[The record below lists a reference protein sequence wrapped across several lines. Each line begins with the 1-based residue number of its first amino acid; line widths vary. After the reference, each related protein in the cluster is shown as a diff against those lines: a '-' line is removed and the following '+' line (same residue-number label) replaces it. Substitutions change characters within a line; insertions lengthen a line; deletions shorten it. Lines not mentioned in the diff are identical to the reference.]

1 MNKMRVVVLML
12 AMVFAVIVVTQNVV
26 LAEEQNANLR
36 EFLDSSQNLDNDD
49 IEAIVANSKIDGET
63 LAILA
68 EELPDDDELTK
79 SLSTNPKSIS
89 TKSYIDS
96 DNWQV
101 VRITNVASEDVPEGE
116 DISRYDSSTS
126 EDHGGDWL
134 EFTTVEYAYNPL
146 NDLVTASATFRNRT
160 CTQVDS
166 TTTTSGG
173 YQITERLWHINTSF
187 TSGEIEFEAD
197 YAQQITSSIYNTVH
211 LHREL
216 DVE

>member
-1 MNKMRVVVLML
+1 MNRMRVVVLML
-12 AMVFAVIVVTQNVV
+12 AMVFAVTVVAQNVV
-26 LAEEQNANLR
+26 SADEQETNLR
-36 EFLDSSQNLDNDD
+36 EFLEASPNLDSGDVETI
-49 IEAIVANSKIDGET
+49 IENSKIDNEE
-63 LAILA
+63 LVILA
-68 EELPDDDELTK
+68 EELPDEDELTK
-79 SLSTNPKSIS
+79 SLATNPTSIS

-101 VRITNVASEDVPEGE
+101 VRITRVASEDVPDGE

-126 EDHGGDWL
+126 ENHGGDWL

-146 NDLVTASATFRNRT
+146 NDLVTASATFRNMT

-166 TTTTSGG
+166 NTTTSGG
-173 YQITERLWHINTSF
+173 YRITERVWHINTSF

-197 YAQQITSSIYNTVH
+197 YAQQVTSSIYNTVH